1 MGESRA
7 TRRTRHVGDIV
18 ISHID
23 IASAPDQEPAMPNT
37 PSDPAPSFRPDA
49 PKDPV
54 DLLVKALAAVPE
66 ADRDLVYAWLL
77 RRGSEPG
84 QVTGLAPQR
93 VARRVPVETLLR
105 QNVTLDPGI
114 ETGVTIVSGTS
125 PPQASA
131 QQMVPVR
138 FSSEQHAQ
146 LRQWCSEHGFS
157 MATVI
162 RGLVSRFLEGQL
174 PGPAQPA

>member
-1 MGESRA
+1 MP
-7 TRRTRHVGDIV
+7 TTP
-18 ISHID
+18 
-23 IASAPDQEPAMPNT
+23 PDPVSSPGQ
-37 PSDPAPSFRPDA
+37 DA

-66 ADRDLVYAWLL
+66 TDRDLVYAWLL

-84 QVTGLAPQR
+84 QVTGLAPHR
-93 VARRVPVETLLR
+93 LPRRVPVATLLR
-105 QNVTLDPGI
+105 HNVTLDPGL
-114 ETGVTIVSGTS
+114 EAGVTIVSGTQL
-125 PPQASA
+125 PQASG

-162 RGLVSRFLEGQL
+162 RGLVSRFLEAQL
-174 PGPAQPA
+174 PGQGQPA

>member
-1 MGESRA
+1 MP
-7 TRRTRHVGDIV
+7 TTP
-18 ISHID
+18 
-23 IASAPDQEPAMPNT
+23 PDPV
-37 PSDPAPSFRPDA
+37 PSPGQDV

-66 ADRDLVYAWLL
+66 ADRDLVYSWLL

-84 QVTGLAPQR
+84 QATGPAPHHM
-93 VARRVPVETLLR
+93 ARRVPVATLLR
-105 QNVTLDPGI
+105 HNVTLDPGL
-114 ETGVTIVSGTS
+114 EAGVTIVSGTQL
-125 PPQASA
+125 PQASE

-146 LRQWCSEHGFS
+146 LRQWCTEHGFS

-162 RGLVSRFLEGQL
+162 RGLVSRFLE
-174 PGPAQPA
+174 AQPPGQGQPA

>member
-1 MGESRA
+1 VRERPFS
-7 TRRTRHVGDIV
+7 DIV
-18 ISHID
+18 ISHSD
-23 IASAPDQEPAMPNT
+23 IAPAPDQESAMPK
-37 PSDPAPSFRPDA
+37 PPPDPAQPPGPDA

-54 DLLVKALAAVPE
+54 ELLVKALAAGPE

-77 RRGSEPG
+77 RRGSQPG
-84 QVTGLAPQR
+84 LPGGAPVRRARPVPLA
-93 VARRVPVETLLR
+93 TLL
-105 QNVTLDPGI
+105 QTLQSNVTVAPGLEAGMTVI
-114 ETGVTIVSGTS
+114 PGTAL
-125 PPQASA
+125 PQASG

-162 RGLVSRFLEGQL
+162 RGLVARFLEGQL

>member
-1 MGESRA
+1 
-7 TRRTRHVGDIV
+7 
-18 ISHID
+18 
-23 IASAPDQEPAMPNT
+23 MPTT
-37 PSDPAPSFRPDA
+37 PPDPAPSSGQDS

-84 QVTGLAPQR
+84 QVTGLAPR
-93 VARRVPVETLLR
+93 RLAGRVPVATLLR
-105 QNVTLDPGI
+105 RNVTLDPGL
-114 ETGVTIVSGTS
+114 EAGVTMVSGTQL
-125 PPQASA
+125 PQASG

-146 LRQWCSEHGFS
+146 LRQWCTEHGFS

-162 RGLVSRFLEGQL
+162 RGLVSRFLETQPPGQ
-174 PGPAQPA
+174 GQPA

>member
-1 MGESRA
+1 
-7 TRRTRHVGDIV
+7 
-18 ISHID
+18 
-23 IASAPDQEPAMPNT
+23 MPTT
-37 PSDPAPSFRPDA
+37 PPDPAPSPGQDA

-66 ADRDLVYAWLL
+66 ADRDLVYSWLL

-84 QVTGLAPQR
+84 QVTGLAPPR
-93 VARRVPVETLLR
+93 MAARRVPVATLLR
-105 QNVTLDPGI
+105 HNVTLDPGL
-114 ETGVTIVSGTS
+114 EAGVTIVSGTS
-125 PPQASA
+125 LPQASE

-146 LRQWCSEHGFS
+146 LRQWCSDHGFS

-162 RGLVSRFLEGQL
+162 RGLVSRFLE
-174 PGPAQPA
+174 AQPPGRSQPA

>member
-1 MGESRA
+1 
-7 TRRTRHVGDIV
+7 
-18 ISHID
+18 
-23 IASAPDQEPAMPNT
+23 MPTT
-37 PSDPAPSFRPDA
+37 PPDPAPSPGQDA

-84 QVTGLAPQR
+84 QVTGLAPQPM
-93 VARRVPVETLLR
+93 ARRVPVATLLR
-105 QNVTLDPGI
+105 QNVTLDPGL
-114 ETGVTIVSGTS
+114 EAGVTIVSGTQL
-125 PPQASA
+125 PQASG

-162 RGLVSRFLEGQL
+162 RGLVARFLETQPPGQ
-174 PGPAQPA
+174 GQPA

>member
-1 MGESRA
+1 
-7 TRRTRHVGDIV
+7 
-18 ISHID
+18 
-23 IASAPDQEPAMPNT
+23 MPTT
-37 PSDPAPSFRPDA
+37 PPDPAPSPGQDV

-77 RRGSEPG
+77 RRGAEPG
-84 QVTGLAPQR
+84 QVTGPASPR
-93 VARRVPVETLLR
+93 VGRRVPVATLLR
-105 QNVTLDPGI
+105 QNVTLDPGL
-114 ETGVTIVSGTS
+114 EARVTIVSGTQL
-125 PPQASA
+125 PQASE

-162 RGLVSRFLEGQL
+162 RGLVSRFLETQ
-174 PGPAQPA
+174 PPAQGQPA

>member
-1 MGESRA
+1 MP
-7 TRRTRHVGDIV
+7 TTP
-18 ISHID
+18 
-23 IASAPDQEPAMPNT
+23 PDPTSSPGQG
-37 PSDPAPSFRPDA
+37 A

-77 RRGSEPG
+77 RHGSEPG
-84 QVTGLAPQR
+84 QVTGLATR
-93 VARRVPVETLLR
+93 HMARRVPVETLLR
-105 QNVTLDPGI
+105 QNVTLDPGL
-114 ETGVTIVSGTS
+114 EAGVTILSGTQL
-125 PPQASA
+125 PQASG

-162 RGLVSRFLEGQL
+162 RGLVARFLE
-174 PGPAQPA
+174 AQPPGRGQPA

>member
-1 MGESRA
+1 
-7 TRRTRHVGDIV
+7 
-18 ISHID
+18 
-23 IASAPDQEPAMPNT
+23 MPKT
-37 PSDPAPSFRPDA
+37 PPDPAASPGQEA

-84 QVTGLAPQR
+84 QVTGLAPPGL
-93 VARRVPVETLLR
+93 ARRVATATLLR
-105 QNVTLDPGI
+105 QGVTLDPGF
-114 ETGVTIVSGTS
+114 EAGVTIVSGTQL
-125 PPQASA
+125 PQASG

-162 RGLVSRFLEGQL
+162 RGLVSRFLESQL
-174 PGPAQPA
+174 SGPAQPA

>member
-1 MGESRA
+1 
-7 TRRTRHVGDIV
+7 
-18 ISHID
+18 
-23 IASAPDQEPAMPNT
+23 MPTT
-37 PSDPAPSFRPDA
+37 PPDPAPPPGQDA

-84 QVTGLAPQR
+84 QVTGPAPLR
-93 VARRVPVETLLR
+93 MARRVPVETLLR
-105 QNVTLDPGI
+105 QNVSLEPLGL
-114 ETGVTIVSGTS
+114 EAGVTIVSGTQL
-125 PPQASA
+125 PQASG

-162 RGLVSRFLEGQL
+162 RGLVSRFLE
-174 PGPAQPA
+174 AQPPGQGQPA

>member
-1 MGESRA
+1 
-7 TRRTRHVGDIV
+7 
-18 ISHID
+18 
-23 IASAPDQEPAMPNT
+23 MPKT
-37 PSDPAPSFRPDA
+37 PPDPAPPSGPDA

-54 DLLVKALAAVPE
+54 DLLVKALAAMPE

-84 QVTGLAPQR
+84 QMTGLAPR
-93 VARRVPVETLLR
+93 GLARRVPMGTLR
-105 QNVTLDPGI
+105 QNVTLDPGF
-114 ETGVTIVSGTS
+114 ETGVTIVSGMS
-125 PPQASA
+125 LPQASG

-174 PGPAQPA
+174 PGPAQPV